1 MEGGETVQIKGW
13 VAIVTG
19 GASGIG
25 RETALRL
32 SREGARVAIVDI
44 NLDGAN
50 KVADEIRAA
59 GGESLALRTDITN
72 LDEAHKMAKAVLDK
86 FGQIDILANIAGGA
100 FPSKMGSFAQS
111 DRQVWDLNINLN
123 LFGTFNCT
131 HAIVNHM
138 MERKKG
144 RIVNIASVAG
154 MVGQATT
161 ADYAAAKGGII
172 AFTKSLA
179 KELAPYGINVNC
191 VSPAITGTER
201 VRSMPKDFLQRQ
213 IDTIHLHRF
222 GEPEEIA
229 NVVVFLA
236 SDEASFVTGANY
248 VADGGITLSY

>member
-1 MEGGETVQIKGW
+1 VQIKGW

-25 RETALRL
+25 RQTALRL
-32 SREGARVAIVDI
+32 AREGAKVAIVDK
-44 NLDGAN
+44 NRDGAN
-50 KVADEIRAA
+50 KVVEEIKAL
-59 GGESLALRTDITN
+59 GGEALALEVDITS
-72 LDEAHKMAKAVLDK
+72 LDEAHQMAKAVLDK
-86 FGQIDILANIAGGA
+86 FGQVDILANIAGGA
-100 FPSKMGSFAQS
+100 FPSKMGTFAQS

-131 HAIVNHM
+131 RAIVNHM
-138 MERKKG
+138 IERKKG
-144 RIVNIASVAG
+144 KIVNIASVAG

-191 VSPAITGTER
+191 VSPSMTGTER
-201 VRSMPKDFLQRQ
+201 VLSMPKDFLEKQ
-213 IDTIHLHRF
+213 IKTIHLHRYAD
-222 GEPEEIA
+222 PEEIA

>member
-1 MEGGETVQIKGW
+1 MQIKGW

-25 RETALRL
+25 RQTALRL
-32 SREGARVAIVDI
+32 AREGAKVAIVDK
-44 NLDGAN
+44 NRDGAN
-50 KVADEIRAA
+50 KVVEEIKAL
-59 GGESLALRTDITN
+59 GGEALALEVDITS
-72 LDEAHKMAKAVLDK
+72 LDEAHQMAKAVLDK
-86 FGQIDILANIAGGA
+86 FGQVDILANIAGGA
-100 FPSKMGSFAQS
+100 FPSKMGTFAQS

-131 HAIVNHM
+131 RAIVNHM
-138 MERKKG
+138 IERKKG
-144 RIVNIASVAG
+144 KIVNIASVAG

-191 VSPAITGTER
+191 VSPSMTGTER
-201 VRSMPKDFLQRQ
+201 VLSMPKDFLEKQ
-213 IDTIHLHRF
+213 IKTIHLHRYAD
-222 GEPEEIA
+222 PEEIA